1 MTTIVRLYLSSNIC
15 SFISSPFKNKTL
27 NKEGWYMGRRTYD
40 IQLWYRQSQQQIRGL
55 IIVTLDNFFKAG
67 MLYQVVQFGAK
78 GFELADV
85 AK

>member
-1 MTTIVRLYLSSNIC
+1 MALFYS
-15 SFISSPFKNKTL
+15 KNLKNL
-27 NKEGWYMGRRTYD
+27 NKEGWHMCRRTYD

-55 IIVTLDNFFKAG
+55 ISVTLNNVFKAG